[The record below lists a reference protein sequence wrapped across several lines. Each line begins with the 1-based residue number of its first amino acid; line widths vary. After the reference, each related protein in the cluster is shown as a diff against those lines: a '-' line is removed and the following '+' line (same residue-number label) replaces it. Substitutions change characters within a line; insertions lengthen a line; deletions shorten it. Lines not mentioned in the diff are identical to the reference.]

1 MAEHVHGP
9 LGKPFPVQI
18 GRGSG
23 EHRRAHPP
31 TIGLAAPAQAAAG
44 RGPRAPSLEHRIAA
58 NAIRAAGA
66 GRQAQTAAALS
77 ARRPPLTL
85 KPAGIAPLYLA

>member
-1 MAEHVHGP
+1 MTEHVHGP

-23 EHRRAHPP
+23 GHRRAHPP
-31 TIGLAAPAQAAAG
+31 TIGPAQAAAG
-44 RGPRAPSLEHRIAA
+44 SGPRAPPLEHRVAA
-58 NAIRAAGA
+58 AIRAAGA
-66 GRQAQTAAALS
+66 GRQAQAAAALS

-85 KPAGIAPLYLA
+85 KAAGIAPLYLP

>member
-23 EHRRAHPP
+23 GHRRAHSP

-58 NAIRAAGA
+58 NAIRAAA
-66 GRQAQTAAALS
+66 GRQAQAAALS

-85 KPAGIAPLYLA
+85 KAAGIAPLYLP

>member
-23 EHRRAHPP
+23 GHRRAHSP

-44 RGPRAPSLEHRIAA
+44 RGPRSPPLEHRVAA
-58 NAIRAAGA
+58 AIRAAGA
-66 GRQAQTAAALS
+66 GRQAQAAAALS

-85 KPAGIAPLYLA
+85 KAAGIAPLYLP